1 VQAQKRPE
9 RRSHERR
16 TKRLH
21 RFTNVGGELVVS
33 ATVGER
39 QSPVPALKIQMLKL
53 DYNLLDEDRKQQ
65 LLDYAQTLIEEQR
78 TERGAAATA

>member
-1 VQAQKRPE
+1 
-9 RRSHERR
+9 
-16 TKRLH
+16 
-21 RFTNVGGELVVS
+21 VS

-39 QSPVPALKIQMLKL
+39 QSPVPALEIQMLKL

-78 TERGAAATA
+78 TERGTAATA